1 MFFKVAVLKY
11 CAKFGGKDLR
21 WSLFQFLSPVFLVN
35 FMKILFLQIWSMR
48 LSRPWSNTHTSW
60 LRSDVSISNHET
72 IYNVVSGGFFNL
84 LWSRFACNVMWT
96 YIFWEV
102 QFNNPTFATWNHG
115 FAELWAKFKNKL
127 RLSKV
132 WYLSTRSKNKLRCI
146 FLKNFKDD
154 FHIGNRFWAQN
165 NQRSKKLKNE
175 TFCLITDVPRLIV
188 ASK

>member
-1 MFFKVAVLKY
+1 MFFKVAFLKY

-84 LWSRFACNVMWT
+84 LWSHFACNVMWT